1 MDVTDTRVDLAGEL
15 TVDSLTA
22 DPRQARKERAIRN
35 SLGVTAL
42 VSVLISGLIIWS
54 LFSEAWTFMVEV
66 DWGAV
71 WDIGWFP
78 RRGIYDIK
86 TLIVASLIVTGIAM
100 VVAGPLGLGAAIYL
114 SEYARPGESAAPSS
128 PSWRSWPGFP
138 AWCSASSL
146 LEWIAP
152 NVVETLFGGPAA
164 GSLLAAGIGVGV
176 LVVPLVAS
184 ISEDA
189 MKAVPMSLREAS
201 SGLGARKI
209 STTLRV
215 VLPAAVSGLMAA
227 FIVAVSRA
235 LGETMVVFMAGG
247 AAQTAIY
254 THNPLDGSLTM
265 TAGMTSLARGTDNVV
280 GEGLTFQSLFFVGL
294 VLFVVTFALNLVADR
309 FVHRV
314 REQY

>member
-1 MDVTDTRVDLAGEL
+1 
-15 TVDSLTA
+15 
-22 DPRQARKERAIRN
+22 
-35 SLGVTAL
+35 
-42 VSVLISGLIIWS
+42 
-54 LFSEAWTFMVEV
+54 
-66 DWGAV
+66 
-71 WDIGWFP
+71 
-78 RRGIYDIK
+78 
-86 TLIVASLIVTGIAM
+86 
-100 VVAGPLGLGAAIYL
+100 
-114 SEYARPGESAAPSS
+114 
-128 PSWRSWPGFP
+128 
-138 AWCSASSL
+138 
-146 LEWIAP
+146 
-152 NVVETLFGGPAA
+152 
-164 GSLLAAGIGVGV
+164 
-176 LVVPLVAS
+176 VAS

-201 SGLGARKI
+201 SGLGARKL
-209 STTLRV
+209 TTTVRV

-247 AAQTAIY
+247 AAQTAVY
-254 THNPLDGSLTM
+254 THDPLDGSLTM

>member
-1 MDVTDTRVDLAGEL
+1 MSDTRVDSAKGFSVE
-15 TVDSLTA
+15 SLTA
-22 DPRQARKERAIRN
+22 NPRQARKERLIRD
-35 SLGVTAL
+35 SLGATAL

-66 DWGAV
+66 DWGSV

-100 VVAGPLGLGAAIYL
+100 IVAGPLGLGAAIYL
-114 SEYARPGESAAPSS
+114 SEYARPGVRRTLKPILEILAGIPSVVL
-128 PSWRSWPGFP
+128 GFF
-138 AWCSASSL
+138 A

-152 NVVETLFGGPAA
+152 NVVKTLFGGPAA

-209 STTLRV
+209 TTTVRV

-247 AAQTAIY
+247 AAQTAVY
-254 THNPLDGSLTM
+254 THDPLNGSLTM
-265 TAGMTSLARGTDNVV
+265 TAGMTSLARGTDSVV

-294 VLFVVTFALNLVADR
+294 VLFVVTFGLNLVADR

>member
-1 MDVTDTRVDLAGEL
+1 VDVTDTRIDPAGEL
-15 TVDSLTA
+15 TVESLMA
-22 DPRQARKERAIRN
+22 NPRQARKERLIRD
-35 SLGVTAL
+35 SLGATAL

-86 TLIVASLIVTGIAM
+86 TLIAASLIITGIAM

-114 SEYARPGESAAPSS
+114 SEYARPGVRRTLKPVLEILAGIPSVVL
-128 PSWRSWPGFP
+128 GFF
-138 AWCSASSL
+138 A

-152 NVVETLFGGPAA
+152 NVVKTLFGGPAA

-176 LVVPLVAS
+176 LVIPLVAS

-201 SGLGARKI
+201 SGLGARKL
-209 STTLRV
+209 TTTVRV

-227 FIVAVSRA
+227 FIVAISRA

-247 AAQTAIY
+247 AAQTAVY
-254 THNPLDGSLTM
+254 THDPLDGSLTM

>member
-1 MDVTDTRVDLAGEL
+1 MTDTRVDPAEGFSVESLA
-15 TVDSLTA
+15 A
-22 DPRQARKERAIRN
+22 NPRQARKERLIRD
-35 SLGVTAL
+35 SLGATAL

-86 TLIVASLIVTGIAM
+86 TLIVASLIITGIAM
-100 VVAGPLGLGAAIYL
+100 IVAGPLGLGAAIYL
-114 SEYARPGESAAPSS
+114 SEYARPGVRRTLKPILEILAGIPSVVL
-128 PSWRSWPGFP
+128 GFF
-138 AWCSASSL
+138 A

-152 NVVETLFGGPAA
+152 NVVKTLFGGPAA

-209 STTLRV
+209 TTTVRV

-227 FIVAVSRA
+227 FIVAISRA

-247 AAQTAIY
+247 AAQTAVY
-254 THNPLDGSLTM
+254 THDPLDGSLTM
-265 TAGMTSLARGTDNVV
+265 TAGMTSLARGTDSVV

-294 VLFVVTFALNLVADR
+294 VLFVVTFGLNLVADR

>member
-1 MDVTDTRVDLAGEL
+1 MTDTRVDPAEGFSVESLA
-15 TVDSLTA
+15 A
-22 DPRQARKERAIRN
+22 NPRQARKERLIRD
-35 SLGVTAL
+35 SLGATAL

-86 TLIVASLIVTGIAM
+86 TLIVASLIITGIAM
-100 VVAGPLGLGAAIYL
+100 IVAGPLGLGAAIYL
-114 SEYARPGESAAPSS
+114 SEYARPGVRRTLKPILEILAGIPSVVL
-128 PSWRSWPGFP
+128 GFF
-138 AWCSASSL
+138 A

-152 NVVETLFGGPAA
+152 NVVKTLFGGPAA

-209 STTLRV
+209 TTTVRV

-227 FIVAVSRA
+227 FIVAISRA

-247 AAQTAIY
+247 AAQTAVY
-254 THNPLDGSLTM
+254 THDPLDGSLTM
-265 TAGMTSLARGTDNVV
+265 TAGMTSLARGTDSVV

-294 VLFVVTFALNLVADR
+294 VLFIVTFGLNLVADR